1 MKILAKVIHGSY
13 LYGLNGPN
21 SDKDFKAIHLPP
33 FEDCLYLQACKNTNS
48 KDEVNDIENESFAL
62 QRFLQLASNSESIVI
77 DMLHSS
83 DEHILETS
91 KIWDELRFN
100 KYKFYTKKMVGSL
113 GYAKNMALKYGYR
126 ADRMEAA
133 KNVYDYLR
141 TAFQEGAS
149 RLYQCWDNL
158 PFGEYIYKYTDE
170 RNNNVD
176 NRVYEVASKKLQA
189 TIRMEYA
196 IEIIEKLVHSYGQR
210 VQAANAMGGTDWK
223 AISHSFRVGY
233 QLYHIYKNDGFI
245 YPLPESE
252 FLKDVKYGKLNYIDD
267 KIDQKLNDLITEVE
281 QLSIASNY
289 PNKVDQEWIK
299 SIILEAY
306 GFKPLEWR
314 S

>member
-1 MKILAKVIHGSY
+1 MNILAKVTFGSF
-13 LYGLNGPN
+13 LYGVNVET
-21 SDKDFKAIHLPP
+21 SDRDTREIYLPDIK
-33 FEDCLYLQACKNTNS
+33 DCLLLKVRES
-48 KDEVNDIENESFAL
+48 KENKEEDDSTTFAL
-62 QRFLQLASNSESIVI
+62 QFFLNMAAQGQSVAIELLSAPKDKVISTSPIWDYLQENRKRFYTKNMKSFLRYSKAMAQKY
-77 DMLHSS
+77 SS
-83 DEHILETS
+83 RVDRLSETS
-91 KIWDELRFN
+91 KVIKYLEVHDGFLRLGSEHIWNDLPESTN
-100 KYKFYTKKMVGSL
+100 
-113 GYAKNMALKYGYR
+113 ALKSI
-126 ADRMEAA
+126 
-133 KNVYDYLR
+133 N
-141 TAFQEGAS
+141 
-149 RLYQCWDNL
+149 
-158 PFGEYIYKYTDE
+158 P

-210 VQAANAMGGTDWK
+210 VQAANAMGGSDWK